1 MVVDSYV
8 AQATFSILVSSH
20 VIGKGYPLY
29 SHHRHTAR
37 AVSTAAPPTCCLQG
51 AANKKEAVLKEGWS
65 KRETS

>member
-1 MVVDSYV
+1 MVVDTYV

-20 VIGKGYPLY
+20 VIGKGYSLY

-51 AANKKEAVLKEGWS
+51 AANKKEAVLNEGWP